1 MLKLQ
6 RTQDLN
12 ELIPPAHAELSIASF
27 FRSAPVRG
35 SVVNLLIHLADQ
47 LIRGFQSANDQFQAL
62 QTQVTEGFQSM
73 DSLLQEL
80 EAEVAQ
86 IQIPRNT
93 LRHLMPEDQWDL
105 VPWGFSFLFSI
116 VLIYNFIIWAT
127 FR

>member
-12 ELIPPAHAELSIASF
+12 ELIPPAHVELYIASF

-86 IQIPRNT
+86 IQINVRNT
-93 LRHLMPEDQWDL
+93 LHHLMREDQ
-105 VPWGFSFLFSI
+105 
-116 VLIYNFIIWAT
+116 
-127 FR
+127 